1 MQVIQKLTVVS
12 NPTRIFEVGTE
23 VNGREVIEIK
33 QVGEDNISEFWV
45 IDENEKIIVSVE
57 NCPVIAEWHE
67 FVEDGPAETAET
79 ENDPR
84 ERVTSGAKN

>member
-1 MQVIQKLTVVS
+1 MQIIQKLTVVS

-33 QVGEDNISEFWV
+33 QVGDDNISEFWV
-45 IDENEKIIVSVE
+45 IDENDHLIASIE
-57 NCPVIAEWHE
+57 NCPVIVDWRTIAVH
-67 FVEDGPAETAET
+67 DQT

-84 ERVTSGAKN
+84 ERAVSGAKL